1 MMTTGWDAHCPG
13 LTVARKREAEWKEK
27 EGLWETA
34 PTNSDVG
41 WDVPADDP
49 RREAWQASDTKLFS
63 TMHTINRGWP
73 SVEGG
78 VEVSV
83 EVHSNVGDLTEERTT
98 CRCFH
103 IHTDLSF

>member
-1 MMTTGWDAHCPG
+1 
-13 LTVARKREAEWKEK
+13 LTAAREQEAEWKEK

-34 PTNSDVG
+34 PTDSDVG

-49 RREAWQASDTKLFS
+49 RREAWQASDTKLLTTFHAIS
-63 TMHTINRGWP
+63 RGWP

-78 VEVSV
+78 VDVSV
-83 EVHSNVGDLTEERTT
+83 EVCSNAGDLTEERTA

-103 IHTDLSF
+103 IRTNLS